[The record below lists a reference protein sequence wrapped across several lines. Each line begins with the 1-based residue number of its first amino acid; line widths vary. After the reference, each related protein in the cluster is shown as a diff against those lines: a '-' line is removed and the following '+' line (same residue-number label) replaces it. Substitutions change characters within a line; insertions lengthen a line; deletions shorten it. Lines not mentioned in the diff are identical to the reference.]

1 MANYKLQ
8 SAMEYLMTYGWS
20 ILVIAIVMIAMF
32 GLGIFGGSSS
42 IPTACLAQSGYTCQ
56 SPVLHQNALTFAAV
70 GQGTSISWIGVNLLW
85 VPQGQIV
92 PSDSA
97 AYTWC
102 PSYSP
107 TNAITNTIN
116 GGISCYSITNAN
128 GALNSGQSVAPT
140 FSFTSTVP
148 VGSSYPGSL
157 WVEYQTFS
165 GGPVYQTLVAK
176 MVLRST

>member
-1 MANYKLQ
+1 
-8 SAMEYLMTYGWS
+8 MTYGWS

-107 TNAITNTIN
+107 TNAITNTVN
-116 GGISCYSITNAN
+116 GGISCYSVTNSN
-128 GALNSGQSVAPT
+128 GALSSGQSVAPT
-140 FSFTSTVP
+140 FSFTSTVSP
-148 VGSSYPGSL
+148 GSSYPGSL
-157 WVEYQTFS
+157 WVEYQTAS
-165 GGPVYQTLVAK
+165 GGPVYQALVAK
-176 MVLRST
+176 ITLKST